1 MDTLVNIFPSNFISP
16 MAEANMLQVIV
27 MALILGFAIILVG
40 EKNVRVVNAFN
51 DLNEIFMKCMEM
63 ILKLS
68 PIGVFCLL
76 CPVIAANGPAI
87 IGSLMRGVIA
97 IVLCAIVLSR
107 ILGMNGVWLSFLASE
122 MLTFVVI
129 LILSRKKESV
139 SNDYI

>member
-1 MDTLVNIFPSNFISP
+1 MY
-16 MAEANMLQVIV
+16 
-27 MALILGFAIILVG
+27 G
-40 EKNVRVVNAFN
+40 N
-51 DLNEIFMKCMEM
+51 D
-63 ILKLS
+63 LKLS

-87 IGSLMRGVIA
+87 IGSLMRGAIA

-129 LILSRKKESV
+129 LILSRKKERV

>member
-1 MDTLVNIFPSNFISP
+1 
-16 MAEANMLQVIV
+16 
-27 MALILGFAIILVG
+27 
-40 EKNVRVVNAFN
+40 
-51 DLNEIFMKCMEM
+51 MKCMEM

-87 IGSLMRGVIA
+87 IGSLMRGAIA